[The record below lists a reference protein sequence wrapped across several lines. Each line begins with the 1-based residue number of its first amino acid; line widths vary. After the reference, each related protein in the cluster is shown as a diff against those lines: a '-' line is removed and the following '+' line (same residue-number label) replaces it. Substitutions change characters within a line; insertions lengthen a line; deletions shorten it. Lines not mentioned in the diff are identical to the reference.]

1 MLFYAVRCGATEAP
15 ERVPFFL
22 LLGSLFLLHI
32 YWLQQLVAKGV
43 SESAA
48 AWRKKKDTSK

>member
-1 MLFYAVRCGATEAP
+1 MLSYAMRCGATEAP